1 MKKISEI
8 VTPQMMASLSWFLL
22 LSYLSPLDINSQKEI
37 LVVGILRVNHHS
49 NYSAQLLPIS
59 KKKIGDRL
67 GYWLI
72 FTRKC

>member
-1 MKKISEI
+1 MKKIPEA

-49 NYSAQLLPIS
+49 NYSAQLLHIF

-72 FTRKC
+72 FTSKY